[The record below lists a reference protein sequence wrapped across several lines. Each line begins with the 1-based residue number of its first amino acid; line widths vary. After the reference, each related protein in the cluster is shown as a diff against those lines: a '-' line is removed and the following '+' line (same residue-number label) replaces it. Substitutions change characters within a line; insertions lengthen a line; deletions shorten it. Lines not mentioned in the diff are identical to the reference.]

1 MFERLKSCFEFCCGD
16 FLVVVE
22 NVRMDDDD
30 GIGRWV
36 GWGVRVKV
44 TDEGENEH
52 AKCVDSQCY

>member
-1 MFERLKSCFEFCCGD
+1 M
-16 FLVVVE
+16 VVVE